1 MKQELTFAF
10 YQLNQEKIDTAYLH
24 SIVIIIKT
32 MLGKLLEFMLKHDH
46 YCLCVKEEKL
56 NLKVGAT
63 YWERTYE
70 GQGTKRINVPYCI
83 HAIPLMLTLN
93 DFI

>member
-1 MKQELTFAF
+1 
-10 YQLNQEKIDTAYLH
+10 
-24 SIVIIIKT
+24 
-32 MLGKLLEFMLKHDH
+32 MLKHDH